1 MEIDMK
7 QFTAKLFSL
16 LYTWQEK
23 TVGRKQ
29 HTAIYASATLG
40 MLLAMNLMFICF
52 LVSFLYHDLI
62 ISFLKSYY
70 VLTSISIVLI
80 VIVVLNFKD
89 NYKILLDSVLQ
100 ISREAYGSNRTSV
113 LAYILVT
120 VALFIVSAYFL
131 YDEIYF

>member
-1 MEIDMK
+1 MK
-7 QFTAKLFSL
+7 QFIAKLFSL

-52 LVSFLYHDLI
+52 LVSFVYYDLI

-89 NYKILLDSVLQ
+89 NYKILLDKASHQ
-100 ISREAYGSNRTSV
+100 QEKASYSRASV
-113 LAYILVT
+113 LAYIVFT
-120 VALFIVSAYFL
+120 VVLFIVAGYSL
-131 YDEIYF
+131 HGEIYF